1 MSASKKSIVLI
12 GMMGA
17 GKSSVGRCLQR
28 RTGRVCFD
36 TDELV
41 VAKAGMSIVE
51 IFSQQGENR
60 FRDLESDVLSELS
73 PNESAV
79 IVTGGGIVLRE
90 HNVTRLKELGLVVWL
105 EADEA
110 VLLER
115 ASRRGNRPLLQ
126 TADPRATVS
135 ELLRTR
141 APLYE
146 TASDFR
152 VETTR
157 LAHDEVCDVIL
168 AEIEARMAVPHQ

>member
-1 MSASKKSIVLI
+1 VL
-12 GMMGA
+12 
-17 GKSSVGRCLQR
+17 R
-28 RTGRVCFD
+28 
-36 TDELV
+36 
-41 VAKAGMSIVE
+41 
-51 IFSQQGENR
+51 
-60 FRDLESDVLSELS
+60 ELS

-110 VLLER
+110 VLFER

-141 APLYE
+141 TPFYE
-146 TASDFR
+146 KAADFR

-157 LAHDEVCDVIL
+157 LTHDDVCDIIL
-168 AEIEARMAVPHQ
+168 AEIEARMAVPHK